1 MIAMKQVLVP
11 TDFSDASD
19 AALRYGIAL
28 ARAFHAKLH
37 LLHIPEH
44 PRAMAIEEYP
54 IGLVSTLR
62 NVAHERLGQLLTE
75 QEYRELVPERAMRIG
90 LPCDE
95 IVRYAGENDI
105 DLIVMGTHGR
115 RGVARVLMGSVAEH
129 VVRTAPCPVL
139 TVRGPQYQ
147 AVRAPERAAQSAE
160 AAT

>member
-44 PRAMAIEEYP
+44 PRAMAAAEYP
-54 IGLVSTLR
+54 IGLVAALR
-62 NVAHERLGQLLTE
+62 NADHERLGQLLTE
-75 QEYRELVPERAMRIG
+75 QEYRELLPERAMRIG
-90 LPCDE
+90 TPCDE
-95 IVRYAGENDI
+95 IVGYAGEHDI

-115 RGVARVLMGSVAEH
+115 RGIARVLMGSVAEH

-147 AVRAPERAAQSAE
+147 SVQVAERVALRAE